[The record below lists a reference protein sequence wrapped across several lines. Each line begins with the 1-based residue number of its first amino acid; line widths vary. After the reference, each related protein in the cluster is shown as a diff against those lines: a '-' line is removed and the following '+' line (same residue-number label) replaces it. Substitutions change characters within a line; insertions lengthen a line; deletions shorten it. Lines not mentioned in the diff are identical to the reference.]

1 MLGNVLVPI
10 FVGGEQ
16 ANALEAPVAMWLIKL
31 ASSTN
36 IIGLRLHSPIF
47 LMLLGENR
55 RNPRENQMSPSGKR
69 IILASFFAAL
79 GLGGSALAQ
88 QDILRVYMDQARVL
102 KLDRPVSKVIVGNA
116 KVADATVADS
126 KTIVLTGRSFGTTNL
141 VLLDADGNAIL
152 DESIL
157 VSIDEANTV
166 RVFRQTERS
175 VLSCTPN
182 CEQHSQQGTET
193 ATASQQ

>member
-1 MLGNVLVPI
+1 
-10 FVGGEQ
+10 
-16 ANALEAPVAMWLIKL
+16 
-31 ASSTN
+31 
-36 IIGLRLHSPIF
+36 
-47 LMLLGENR
+47 
-55 RNPRENQMSPSGKR
+55 MSPSGKR
-69 IILASFFAAL
+69 IILPSFFAAL